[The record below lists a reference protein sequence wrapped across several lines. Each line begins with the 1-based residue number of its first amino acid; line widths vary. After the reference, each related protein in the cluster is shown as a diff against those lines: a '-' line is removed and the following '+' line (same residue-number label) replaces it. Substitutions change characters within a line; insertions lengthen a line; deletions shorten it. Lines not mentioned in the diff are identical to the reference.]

1 MKPASEGKPLSAGME
16 AAMGTCHKCG
26 GSLCRGRK
34 EFASLCGECGT
45 RFHSIDCGD
54 RLQRSGYQ
62 GMSEQCPK
70 VRLSTCATVDGRID
84 ATLAFFRAMLN
95 TLSQGRE
102 RVIDP
107 LTSRRGVRRY
117 LEACAPRIRVPAR
130 RARPPRPSAE
140 PLGVSPAHNKKL
152 TVSKAGF
159 PLASEFADSRA
170 TPSSPPRS
178 APACARVSAVSA
190 NATPVTC
197 AICVRSRLRSERRPT
212 PASATTSVAPP
223 TTRGCPRRRRNPRF
237 ARSKRTFAETPRVR
251 RLTPRTA
258 R

>member
-1 MKPASEGKPLSAGME
+1 MTATLDEIEETSEAEARQGESEVKPASEGKPLSAGME

-140 PLGVSPAHNKKL
+140 PLGVSPRRTTKNSPSARR
-152 TVSKAGF
+152 
-159 PLASEFADSRA
+159 DSRWLRN
-170 TPSSPPRS
+170 SPTH
-178 APACARVSAVSA
+178 APHHLPHLA
-190 NATPVTC
+190 
-197 AICVRSRLRSERRPT
+197 
-212 PASATTSVAPP
+212 
-223 TTRGCPRRRRNPRF
+223 
-237 ARSKRTFAETPRVR
+237 VR
-251 RLTPRTA
+251 RHVHVCR